1 MIEDCCFALDILI
14 KKRSIF
20 YSAMVEAERE
30 MMLNLTTQHK
40 LGILQRLIT

>member
-1 MIEDCCFALDILI
+1 MNDRGLLFCLGYFNL
-14 KKRSIF
+14 RSIF